1 MTKLLTV
8 ILPFFNAE
16 STLENAIKSVLN
28 QTFTN
33 FYFVLVNNN
42 STDKSIEIV
51 KKYALKERRIILLHE
66 KKQGVTFASNK
77 GMQYAKTKYIAR
89 ADADDI
95 LHKNKLEKQIY
106 FLENNSDIDI
116 VGTRVNYIG
125 STENKGF
132 KAFVDITNKIT
143 TNQEIEINRFA
154 ELQVINP
161 TIMFRKS
168 VAEKYGYYKNGDFPE
183 DYEMFLRWIDNG
195 VKYYKLDDYLLD
207 WHDSKTRL
215 TRTDERYYFDAFYKI
230 KTPYLAKYL
239 YKNNKYHPKVAIWGA
254 GKLSRKRANLLLD
267 YGIKIEKF
275 IDIDSKKIK
284 QANTIYYN
292 QLSINDKLF
301 ILSYVSNRGA
311 KEKIKQFLLEKGFI
325 EGTDFLLIA

>member
-1 MTKLLTV
+1 MIKLTIV
-8 ILPFFNAE
+8 LPFFNAE

-42 STDKSIEIV
+42 STDKSVEIV
-51 KKYALKERRIILLHE
+51 EKYESEDKRIILLHE
-66 KKQGVTFASNK
+66 TKQGVTFASNK
-77 GMQYAKTKYIAR
+77 GMQSAKTKYIAR

-95 LHKNKLEKQIY
+95 LHKTKLEKQVN
-106 FLENNSDIDI
+106 FLENNNNIDVI
-116 VGTRVNYIG
+116 GTRVNYVG
-125 STENKGF
+125 NTKNKGF

-143 TNQEIEINRFA
+143 TSQQIELNRFA

-183 DYEMFLRWIDNG
+183 DYEMFLRWLENG
-195 VKYYKLDDYLLD
+195 VKFYKLEDYLLD
-207 WHDSKTRL
+207 WHDSETRL
-215 TRTDERYYFDAFYKI
+215 TRTDERYSFDAFYRT
-230 KTPYLAKYL
+230 KTPFLAKYL
-239 YKNNKYHPKVAIWGA
+239 SKNNKYLPKVAIWGA
-254 GKLSRKRANLLLD
+254 GRLSRKRANLLLN
-267 YGIKIEKF
+267 YGIKIELF
-275 IDIDSKKIK
+275 IDVDSKKIK
-284 QANTIYYN
+284 QANTIHYSKI
-292 QLSINDKLF
+292 LEKKDVF

-325 EGTDFLLIA
+325 EGKDFLLIA